1 VINNTSFHSFTRS
14 EYLTLAHSLT
24 YWWQNILHSFIHSL
38 IQRVSA
44 FVRSFTIDNHSLT
57 IH

>member
-1 VINNTSFHSFTRS
+1 MINNTSSHSFTHS
-14 EYLTLAHSLT
+14 EYLSLT